1 LVTDDFACSLL
12 PDCSEGASSAVAF
25 AVPFGAEGVLLVVVP
40 DHTLS
45 LAEDIASVTGC
56 ADSSL
61 VAPSLTQVTHLSASS
76 LDIDSSEYTCVAV
89 VVVVVVETVV
99 VLSRCYVSVGI
110 ILVIIVVI
118 IVVIV
123 IVVFFL
129 IIVVFDF
136 FVIFVVVFFVI
147 IIVAIVFLLIVLSF
161 DISVFLLFLF
171 FDFVLE
177 CCSDK

>member
-110 ILVIIVVI
+110 ILVI
-118 IVVIV
+118 
-123 IVVFFL
+123 
-129 IIVVFDF
+129 VVFDF
-136 FVIFVVVFFVI
+136 FVIVVI
-147 IIVAIVFLLIVLSF
+147 IILFLIVITFDLSVIVFIVLF
-161 DISVFLLFLF
+161 DI
-171 FDFVLE
+171 VLE
-177 CCSDK
+177 CCSGE